1 MKKFTFIY
9 CLLFITHTVTAQTLS
24 QKINEIL
31 RNSCLD
37 SKQTSIN
44 ITSIPNRKNLYAY
57 NANTPLRPASVQ
69 KIITSAA
76 ALHYLTPEYRFKTTL
91 LHTGQRK
98 GNTIFGN
105 LIIRG
110 GGDPRLS
117 TKILWHLISQLKA
130 SGITRITGKLIIDA
144 HFLDKQEKAPI
155 WSKKR
160 SQRAYDAKL
169 SALPLNFN
177 SIHIHVQAGEKMGDP
192 LNAWVD
198 PAYLILKNNTNTTQK
213 GKKSVSVNRNA
224 QQIVI
229 KGSLPLKAKEQHIYR
244 NVTNPLDYLAQTFHS
259 LLKQAGIT
267 ITQST
272 QIRYTKTKGT
282 QLYQHHSQTLSTIV
296 KELNMY
302 SNNMT
307 AEQILKTIAAERI
320 KKPGT
325 HQAGLKLLKK
335 FLTLKNNR
343 INTKGIRLKD
353 ASGLSHSNRMTTRA
367 ITDLLATMYTRFDIG
382 FDFISSLPIKKN
394 RFLQGN
400 ARVKTGSLTKVS
412 NIVGYL
418 ENKRG
423 QIISFA
429 IFLNNNSCGS
439 KKADKI
445 ENSIINAIYNT
456 P

>member
-1 MKKFTFIY
+1 M
-9 CLLFITHTVTAQTLS
+9 
-24 QKINEIL
+24 
-31 RNSCLD
+31 
-37 SKQTSIN
+37 
-44 ITSIPNRKNLYAY
+44 
-57 NANTPLRPASVQ
+57 
-69 KIITSAA
+69 
-76 ALHYLTPEYRFKTTL
+76 
-91 LHTGQRK
+91 
-98 GNTIFGN
+98 
-105 LIIRG
+105 
-110 GGDPRLS
+110 
-117 TKILWHLISQLKA
+117 
-130 SGITRITGKLIIDA
+130 
-144 HFLDKQEKAPI
+144 
-155 WSKKR
+155 
-160 SQRAYDAKL
+160 
-169 SALPLNFN
+169 
-177 SIHIHVQAGEKMGDP
+177 
-192 LNAWVD
+192 
-198 PAYLILKNNTNTTQK
+198 
-213 GKKSVSVNRNA
+213 
-224 QQIVI
+224 
-229 KGSLPLKAKEQHIYR
+229 PLKAKEQHIYR